1 LSEAKPFGW
10 QDDGVESTRRLPFD
24 VAAYEQ
30 RVRGGECFICGIIR
44 GDRSYEQHVIY
55 RDDRHI
61 AFLSQYPAQR
71 GYSIVAPIDHREHVV
86 ADFTRAEYVAIQL
99 VIHRLGLALS
109 SVVPTERL
117 YVLSLGS
124 QQGNSHVH
132 WHVVPLPPGVPYDEQ
147 QFGALMLERAG
158 YIDMSDD
165 EKHTLAAEL
174 GTVMKGTE

>member
-1 LSEAKPFGW
+1 
-10 QDDGVESTRRLPFD
+10 LPFD
-24 VAAYEQ
+24 VAAYER
-30 RVRGGECFICGIIR
+30 RVQTGDCFVCGIAR
-44 GDRSYEQHVIY
+44 GERSDEQHIIY
-55 RDDRHI
+55 RDDQHI

-71 GYSIVAPIDHREHVV
+71 GYSLVAPIDHRENVI
-86 ADFTRAEYVAIQL
+86 ADFTREEYTEIQL

-132 WHVVPLPPGVPYDEQ
+132 WHVVPLPPGVPYGQQ

-158 YIDMSDD
+158 YLDVSDD
-165 EKHTLAAEL
+165 DQRTLATEL
-174 GTVMKGTE
+174 GAAMKETE

>member
-1 LSEAKPFGW
+1 
-10 QDDGVESTRRLPFD
+10 LPFD
-24 VAAYEQ
+24 VAAYER
-30 RVRGGECFICGIIR
+30 RVQTGDCFVCGIAR
-44 GDRSYEQHVIY
+44 GERSDEQHIIY
-55 RDDRHI
+55 RDDQHI

-71 GYSIVAPIDHREHVV
+71 GYSLVAPIDHREHVI
-86 ADFTRAEYVAIQL
+86 ADFTREEYTEIQL

-132 WHVVPLPPGVPYDEQ
+132 WHVVPLPPGVPYGQQ

-158 YIDMSDD
+158 YLDVSDD
-165 EKHTLAAEL
+165 DQRTLATEL
-174 GTVMKGTE
+174 GAAMKETE